1 MAKTQT
7 AVSNPAE
14 LNVWAKLLKAR
25 QMFLEASV
33 KKSGINR
40 HLEFK
45 YFELEDIVPVAT
57 SIGNELGLLFLTTFE
72 TEYAQMTVV
81 NTDNP
86 EQTIVFKSPMK
97 ELDSIESKTG
107 GRITNAMQNLG
118 SAETYQ
124 RRYLYMTALD
134 IVEHDEFDAEVGEP
148 PKPPKA
154 PVSAKKKAAPATAA
168 EREEIK
174 AEIVNS
180 DGQADALQIEALTA
194 VMQQLLD
201 IDPEKESLVQEIVL
215 QTDKLTNI
223 SKAACEELINELA
236 QLVESYNQVNAPATE
251 EKK

>member
-1 MAKTQT
+1 MAITQT

-134 IVEHDEFDAEVGEP
+134 IV
-148 PKPPKA
+148 
-154 PVSAKKKAAPATAA
+154 
-168 EREEIK
+168 
-174 AEIVNS
+174 
-180 DGQADALQIEALTA
+180 
-194 VMQQLLD
+194 
-201 IDPEKESLVQEIVL
+201 
-215 QTDKLTNI
+215 
-223 SKAACEELINELA
+223 
-236 QLVESYNQVNAPATE
+236 
-251 EKK
+251 

>member
-45 YFELEDIVPVAT
+45 YFELEDIVPTAT

-148 PKPPKA
+148 PKPPEA
-154 PVSAKKKAAPATAA
+154 PAKKKAAPVTSE
-168 EREEIK
+168 ERAEIK
-174 AEIVNS
+174 SEIVNS
-180 DGQADALQIEALTA
+180 DGQADDLQIEALTA

-223 SKAACEELINELA
+223 SKVACEELINELA
-236 QLVESYNQVNAPATE
+236 QLVESYNQVNAPTE
-251 EKK
+251 DKK